1 MVPLLLIIR
10 FVELVPSIASFFV
23 DAADPALIVPALL
36 ILIVTSEAEFVCSST
51 ES

>member
-36 ILIVTSEAEFVCSST
+36 IVTSEAEFVCSST